1 VVSGISRSIPA
12 PTRALPV
19 CNCLGVHPG
28 GVPFV
33 AVRCTVSEPMM
44 KSRASTW
51 IQGARRP
58 PRVLS
63 RLTRIRIAA
72 AAPPHQ

>member
-1 VVSGISRSIPA
+1 MVSGISRSIPA

-33 AVRCTVSEPMM
+33 AVRCTVLYPSDS
-44 KSRASTW
+44 SRRAENTENTTR
-51 IQGARRP
+51 IQGARRLVSSP
-58 PRVLS
+58 LF
-63 RLTRIRIAA
+63 
-72 AAPPHQ
+72 